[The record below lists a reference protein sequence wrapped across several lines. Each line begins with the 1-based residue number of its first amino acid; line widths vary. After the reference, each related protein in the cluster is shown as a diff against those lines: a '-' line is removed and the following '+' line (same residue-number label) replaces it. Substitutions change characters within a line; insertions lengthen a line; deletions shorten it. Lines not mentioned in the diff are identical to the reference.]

1 MIADDSEKLS
11 PLRAHSP
18 AAMPSA
24 LRARLLSA
32 MKTASAEAREAADMA
47 ELYQPTPL
55 RSNQHQRFLAAM
67 QAVHTHPRLRYR
79 AWWAGSAAA
88 VAAVAVSLVIWWPQP
103 TQVPA
108 MGPKPVAPRV
118 TMTRQVF
125 GADASSHCDTFLM
138 EGEDAS
144 RLVIRVSEKQPV
156 LLPDDV
162 I

>member
-18 AAMPSA
+18 AAMPWA

-32 MKTASAEAREAADMA
+32 MKTGSAEAWEAADMA
-47 ELYQPTPL
+47 ELSPPRPL

-67 QAVHTHPRLRYR
+67 HAVHTHPRRRYR